1 MQCWKRDV
9 NQYYTGRSLSSV
21 WWMFIGCEWSIKHW
35 TASDV
40 PAVRSNQRLVLRR
53 RPGAGTRL
61 WSRRRARRRAFAG
74 RLRLTA
80 ILFRGRRT
88 RGGLGPL
95 SVSVLPRRSGAASG
109 LLTHRLLLGAASG
122 ISLRLRFGAA
132 LGATLGTRFAPIGA
146 RAGLLRAR
154 AGPRLGL
161 SGAGLC
167 WGLGVRLP
175 PRPGAGLATG
185 PGAGAALAAGPW
197 PGEDGQ
203 KRVRK
208 AIRVAFQP
216 YKQTNAILPRSGA
229 GTAPGTPAA
238 PAARTASATR
248 PVKER
253 LSREIYRNTW
263 LRWSW
268 RRRPDLD
275 LLPE

>member
-1 MQCWKRDV
+1 MQCWKRQV

-21 WWMFIGCEWSIKHW
+21 WWVFIGCGWSIKHW

-53 RPGAGTRL
+53 RPGAGARL
-61 WSRRRARRRAFAG
+61 WSRRGARRGAFAG

-80 ILFRGRRT
+80 ILFRGRGAG
-88 RGGLGPL
+88 GGLGPL
-95 SVSVLPRRSGAASG
+95 SVSVLPGRSGAAPG
-109 LLTHRLLLGAASG
+109 LLTHGLLLGAAPG

-132 LGATLGTRFAPIGA
+132 LGATLGARFAHVGA
-146 RAGLLRAR
+146 RAGLLR

-161 SGAGLC
+161 SGAGFC
-167 WGLGVRLP
+167 GGFGVRLP

-185 PGAGAALAAGPW
+185 PGTGAALAAGPW

-208 AIRVAFQP
+208 AIRVTLQP
-216 YKQTNAILPRSGA
+216 HKQTNGILPRSGA

-248 PVKER
+248 PVRER
-253 LSREIYRNTW
+253 LSRQIYRNTW

-268 RRRPDLD
+268 RPRPDLD
-275 LLPE
+275 RLPE